1 MLAWWGEFSQRP
13 TVAHLM
19 RAIERFNVRGGVQFA
34 AAVTYF
40 SVLAIV
46 PILMLAFSVL
56 GLFITV
62 LRPESLVAIET
73 WITDRLQP
81 DDPLGG
87 QLVSVITEALTNWAS
102 IGLVGLGL
110 TMWIG
115 SGWVGNIK
123 RAVRVLMRTNVDDPG
138 KQLIL
143 PLDVLANFAGL
154 VGLLL
159 GIAATFVAAT
169 TATSLGS
176 WVGALVGIDGSLG
189 WSLLLRLM
197 SVVVALAAGTA
208 LFRLLFAWFSPVFV
222 PARLAWIGSGLGAAG
237 LLVLQA
243 LTGYLIGMF
252 SRNLS
257 AQLFGPLIVLMLFL
271 NLFAT
276 LILLIAAWLATA
288 VVSVPEPEAT
298 VVDPVLAEPVER
310 RPGELQVS
318 SAVAQRSLG
327 AGLTVGYA
335 VGAATGL
342 GVGAL
347 LVGGLKALFGRR
359 P

>member
-73 WITDRLQP
+73 WITERLQP

-222 PARLAWIGSGLGAAG
+222 PARLAWIGSG
-237 LLVLQA
+237 
-243 LTGYLIGMF
+243 
-252 SRNLS
+252 S
-257 AQLFGPLIVLMLFL
+257 APPGC
-271 NLFAT
+271 
-276 LILLIAAWLATA
+276 
-288 VVSVPEPEAT
+288 SSC
-298 VVDPVLAEPVER
+298 R
-310 RPGELQVS
+310 R
-318 SAVAQRSLG
+318 
-327 AGLTVGYA
+327 
-335 VGAATGL
+335 
-342 GVGAL
+342 
-347 LVGGLKALFGRR
+347 
-359 P
+359 

>member
-73 WITDRLQP
+73 WITERLQP

-123 RAVRVLMRTNVDDPG
+123 RAV
-138 KQLIL
+138 
-143 PLDVLANFAGL
+143 
-154 VGLLL
+154 
-159 GIAATFVAAT
+159 
-169 TATSLGS
+169 
-176 WVGALVGIDGSLG
+176 
-189 WSLLLRLM
+189 
-197 SVVVALAAGTA
+197 
-208 LFRLLFAWFSPVFV
+208 
-222 PARLAWIGSGLGAAG
+222 
-237 LLVLQA
+237 
-243 LTGYLIGMF
+243 
-252 SRNLS
+252 
-257 AQLFGPLIVLMLFL
+257 
-271 NLFAT
+271 
-276 LILLIAAWLATA
+276 
-288 VVSVPEPEAT
+288 
-298 VVDPVLAEPVER
+298 
-310 RPGELQVS
+310 
-318 SAVAQRSLG
+318 
-327 AGLTVGYA
+327 
-335 VGAATGL
+335 
-342 GVGAL
+342 
-347 LVGGLKALFGRR
+347 
-359 P
+359 